1 MMQTGNRLPAETA
14 PLLRPSV
21 TNNDPESASAGA
33 SNTGNSSP
41 QVEAATNGASGDLPK
56 PAAVKMAILIPA
68 LSIGMFLV
76 GLDNTLTVATYGKIG
91 SDMQA
96 LNSTSWIATSLFLT
110 LITFQPLYGKLSDIF
125 GCKSCLLFAY
135 VAFGFGCLGCGVAR
149 NIVELC
155 IARAI
160 VGAGGG
166 GMNTLANIII
176 TDLVPLRERG
186 IWQGYLSIMFTAG
199 MSAGAPLGGLFVDSI
214 GWRWAFIFQCPIA
227 LLAFI
232 SVYFVLQPP
241 RTDQLQWGAK
251 IFRID
256 FIGAFTLASAVF
268 LLLFGLDNGSNEGWS
283 KKITV
288 VPLVLAPVLFA
299 ILVFVEAKVAK
310 EPFAPGHVIFDPRL
324 LVAYGASFFGFAAQ
338 MGVYFFIA
346 LFYQATLG
354 MSAAF
359 SGLMYLPSTFFV
371 LVGSLGGG
379 FIVKRTGRFYWLTL
393 TGYCLA
399 LLGIVPLVL
408 GVGQKSAISTVIGL
422 SILTFG
428 INITFTTTLIVII
441 ANVAP
446 KDTAVA
452 IACSF
457 LFRSLGT
464 TIGVSIST
472 ATLQQVLRVNLA
484 RELEDADHASE
495 IEEKVRQS
503 LDYIRRLDPDM
514 ANVVRRCYAIATQW
528 AFIPV
533 AIFAVFS
540 IASSLFIKEKKL
552 DR

>member
-1 MMQTGNRLPAETA
+1 
-14 PLLRPSV
+14 
-21 TNNDPESASAGA
+21 
-33 SNTGNSSP
+33 
-41 QVEAATNGASGDLPK
+41 
-56 PAAVKMAILIPA
+56 MAILIPA

-125 GCKSCLLFAY
+125 GCRSCLLFAY
-135 VAFGFGCLGCGVAR
+135 VVFGFGCLGCGVAR

-241 RTDQLQWGAK
+241 RTDQLHWSAK
-251 IFRID
+251 ILRID

-354 MSAAF
+354 MSAAY

-399 LLGIVPLVL
+399 LLGIVPMVL

-428 INITFTTTLIVII
+428 INITFTTTLIAII
-441 ANVAP
+441 ANAAP
-446 KDTAVA
+446 EDTAVA

-464 TIGVSIST
+464 TIGVAVST
-472 ATLQQVLRVNLA
+472 ASLQQMLRVSLA
-484 RELEDADHASE
+484 RELGDADHASE

-528 AFIPV
+528 AFIPIAV
-533 AIFAVFS
+533 FAVLS
-540 IASSLFIKEKKL
+540 IASSLLIKEKKL

>member
-1 MMQTGNRLPAETA
+1 MMQNRPPAETA
-14 PLLRPSV
+14 PLLRSSA
-21 TNNDPESASAGA
+21 TNNGSEDASTGA
-33 SNTGNSSP
+33 SNIENGSP
-41 QVEAATNGASGDLPK
+41 QVETTTNGASSDLPK
-56 PAAVKMAILIPA
+56 PTVKMAILIPA

-135 VAFGFGCLGCGVAR
+135 VMFGLGCMGCGIAR

-166 GMNTLANIII
+166 GMNTLANILI

-232 SVYFVLQPP
+232 SVYVVLESP
-241 RTDQLQWGAK
+241 RTDQLHWGAK
-251 IFRID
+251 ILRID
-256 FIGAFTLASAVF
+256 FIGAFTLALAVF
-268 LLLFGLDNGSNEGWS
+268 LLLFGLDNGSNKGWS
-283 KKITV
+283 KMITV
-288 VPLVLAPVLFA
+288 VPLALAPVFFA

-310 EPFAPGHVIFDPRL
+310 EPFAPGHVIFDSSL
-324 LVAYGASFFGFAAQ
+324 LVAYGASFLGFAGQ

-359 SGLMYLPSTFFV
+359 SGLMYLPSTIFV

-428 INITFTTTLIVII
+428 INITFTTTLIAII
-441 ANVAP
+441 VNAAP
-446 KDTAVA
+446 ADRAVA

-464 TIGVSIST
+464 TVGVSIST

-484 RELEDADHASE
+484 RELGDADHASE

-503 LDYIRRLDPDM
+503 LDYIGRLDPDV

-528 AFIPV
+528 AFIPIV
-533 AIFAVFS
+533 VFAVLS